1 MGIGM
6 QEMLII
12 LLVVLVL
19 FGAKKLPEIGG
30 GLGRA
35 IRNFKRATS
44 EPDEIDI
51 SAKPEAKKEQPAN
64 SQAHSTDSSD
74 TTGGK
79 A

>member
-1 MGIGM
+1 MFGIGT
-6 QEMLII
+6 QEILVILVI
-12 LLVVLVL
+12 LLLL

-35 IRNFKRATS
+35 IRNFKRASS

-51 SAKPEAKKEQPAN
+51 TPGKDKKPTSGDDAP
-64 SQAHSTDSSD
+64 
-74 TTGGK
+74 K